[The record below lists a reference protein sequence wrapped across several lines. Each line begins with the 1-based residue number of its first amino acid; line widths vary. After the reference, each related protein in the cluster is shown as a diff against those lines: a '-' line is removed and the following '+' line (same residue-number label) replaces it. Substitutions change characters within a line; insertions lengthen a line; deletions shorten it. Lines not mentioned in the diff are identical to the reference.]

1 QELAL
6 VPGMTVG
13 ENIFLS
19 SDLMR
24 ERVLNWNRIYAEA
37 KRWLD
42 HIGLK
47 IDPQQKLGNLTVG
60 KQQLI
65 EIVKALTKNAE
76 ILILDEPTAALTES
90 EVEVLVEI
98 LKDLKSE
105 GVTCIYI
112 SHKLVEV
119 MRLADSVTVLRDGQT
134 INTFN
139 VDEITEDT
147 IVSNMVGRSLT
158 GYFPYE
164 EHDIGDDILR
174 VQNYSFYH
182 KSTGEKMADNVSFTL
197 RKGEILGVSGLM
209 GAGRSEL
216 FISLF
221 GGYPGEK
228 YGEVIIDEQSAA
240 IKKPSDAIKAG
251 LAYVSEDRKRYGLVM
266 GMEITKNSTLAALK
280 NVMPNGLIDASLELK
295 SAEEITNKLNLKTHS
310 LEAKVDQL
318 SGGNQ
323 QKVVLSKW
331 LFTNPK

>member
-1 QELAL
+1 MGNYALQMKSITKEFPGVKALDHVNFSVKKGEIHALCGENGAGKSTLMKILSGVYPSGAFDGDIMIDGSEVRFRNIKESQEAGIAIIYQELAL

-112 SHKLVEV
+112 SHKLGEV

-158 GYFPYE
+158 DYFPYE

-197 RKGEILGVSGLM
+197 RKGEI
-209 GAGRSEL
+209 
-216 FISLF
+216 
-221 GGYPGEK
+221 
-228 YGEVIIDEQSAA
+228 
-240 IKKPSDAIKAG
+240 
-251 LAYVSEDRKRYGLVM
+251 
-266 GMEITKNSTLAALK
+266 
-280 NVMPNGLIDASLELK
+280 
-295 SAEEITNKLNLKTHS
+295 
-310 LEAKVDQL
+310 
-318 SGGNQ
+318 
-323 QKVVLSKW
+323 
-331 LFTNPK
+331 